1 LSKHALRIYWSG
13 HECLPLHDAG
23 RNARMSANAIDKRG
37 CRSVW
42 VRGSTLMCLLAL
54 VVAGS
59 LWVGGCDST
68 NDAGD
73 STTSSSEGQGVQS
86 GDVEGQ
92 VDAAVEVADVRVTVK
107 ALEATFQ
114 PAQPVQRL
122 SDEAPTAPAAGESF
136 YQAYVR
142 VQNLGVAPVRVDP
155 QDFACLVGNAVVAIE
170 PTRSGPLARSLLK
183 NTSLDLILTFKS
195 RAGFKP
201 QLIYSPS
208 WYDGTIR
215 VTPATEVTPATT

>member
-1 LSKHALRIYWSG
+1 MR
-13 HECLPLHDAG
+13 
-23 RNARMSANAIDKRG
+23 ANAIDERR
-37 CRSVW
+37 CRSVR
-42 VRGSTLMCLLAL
+42 VRGLISACVLAL

-59 LWVGGCDST
+59 FWFVGCNST
-68 NDAGD
+68 DDTGS

-86 GDVEGQ
+86 GDVEGK
-92 VDAAVEVADVRVTVK
+92 VGTAVEVADVRVTVR

-122 SDEAPTAPAAGESF
+122 SEEAPSAPAAGESF

-155 QDFACLVGNAVVAIE
+155 HDFACLVDNTVVPIE
-170 PTRSGPLARSLLK
+170 PTRSGPFARSLLK

-195 RAGFKP
+195 RAGFEP

-215 VTPATEVTPATT
+215 VTPAAEVTTATT

>member
-1 LSKHALRIYWSG
+1 MR
-13 HECLPLHDAG
+13 
-23 RNARMSANAIDKRG
+23 ANAIDKRG
-37 CRSVW
+37 RRSVRISGPIL
-42 VRGSTLMCLLAL
+42 VCGLGLL
-54 VVAGS
+54 VAGS
-59 LWVGGCDST
+59 FWLGGCDSGEDT
-68 NDAGD
+68 GG
-73 STTSSSEGQGVQS
+73 STTSSTEAQGVQS

-92 VDAAVEVADVRVTVK
+92 VGTAIAVADVRVTVK
-107 ALEATFQ
+107 SLEATFQ

-122 SDEAPTAPAAGESF
+122 SDETPAAPAAGESF

-155 QDFACLVGNAVVAIE
+155 RDFACLVDNAVVAIE
-170 PTRSGPLARSLLK
+170 PTRSGPPARSILR

-195 RAGFKP
+195 RAGFEP

-215 VTPATEVTPATT
+215 VTPAAEGGSATT